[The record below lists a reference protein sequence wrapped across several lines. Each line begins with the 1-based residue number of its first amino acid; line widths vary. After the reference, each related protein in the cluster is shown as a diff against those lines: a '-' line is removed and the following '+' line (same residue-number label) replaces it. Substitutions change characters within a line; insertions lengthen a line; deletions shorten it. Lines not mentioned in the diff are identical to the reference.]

1 MLIRN
6 YCNYRL
12 GECKV
17 GDVVE
22 IQGIKDLQH
31 VTNLTDFKNDK
42 DATVICV
49 SLQTGFGHGFAQ
61 NMPCRIVPCEVNV
74 L

>member
-12 GECKV
+12 GDCKV

-22 IQGIKDLQH
+22 IQGIKDLQL
-31 VTNLTDFKNDK
+31 VTDITNFKDDK
-42 DATVICV
+42 NASMTCV
-49 SLQTGFGHGFAQ
+49 SLQTGFGHCFAQ
-61 NMPCRIVPCEVNV
+61 NVPCRIVPCEVHV

>member
-12 GECKV
+12 DECKV

-31 VTNLTDFKNDK
+31 VTNLTDFKM
-42 DATVICV
+42 IRMQ
-49 SLQTGFGHGFAQ
+49 L
-61 NMPCRIVPCEVNV
+61 
-74 L
+74 

>member
-49 SLQTGFGHGFAQ
+49 SLQTGF
-61 NMPCRIVPCEVNV
+61 
-74 L
+74 

>member
-31 VTNLTDFKNDK
+31 VTNLTDFKNDMRFLANWLWAWLCPK
-42 DATVICV
+42 YAVPYCAV
-49 SLQTGFGHGFAQ
+49 RSS
-61 NMPCRIVPCEVNV
+61 RIIK
-74 L
+74 